1 MSGLMEFPGVVEWSG
16 ENPLMSLKTTSE
28 GPFVTLA
35 SFFRVVLSPHGRG
48 HVLVLLQS
56 PHDASPPFERA
67 NYCFAD
73 NLGLATFL
81 IDGYLSHFAAYKG
94 LAAMTNLQFLPIDE
108 AASAG
113 DPRKSYAEIIS
124 SRGMRIELK
133 WAALGEP
140 FSLVFSP
147 EKSATGKHYMP
158 TVIIGSGDASV
169 TIDGRRLPG
178 KPVPREF
185 AGRSITTAMLAFSE
199 TWIRA

>member
-1 MSGLMEFPGVVEWSG
+1 MEFPGSVEWSG
-16 ENPLMSLKTTSE
+16 ENPLMSLKTTSD

-35 SFFRVVLSPHGRG
+35 SFFRVMLSPHGRG
-48 HVLVLLQS
+48 HALILLQS
-56 PHDASPPFERA
+56 PHDANPPPEQA

-73 NLGLATFL
+73 NMELASFL

-94 LAAMTNLQFLPIDE
+94 LAAMTNLQFLPIDDVE
-108 AASAG
+108 SVG
-113 DPRKSYAEIIS
+113 DARKSYAEIIS
-124 SRGMRIELK
+124 SRWMRIELN
-133 WAALGEP
+133 WAALGDP
-140 FSLVFSP
+140 FSLAFFP

-169 TIDGRRLPG
+169 TVDGRRLPG